1 MGPRGPQRP
10 LVAFGLVS
18 KVTCETINRSGFGLG
33 DVNHIYGNDLN
44 HCMSMYTAMKH
55 AALLALVSLALSA
68 CSVLPQSNGGRADY
82 SSGQPNCS
90 SGPVS
95 SGPAAPR
102 MAAAAA
108 PVSASAAQ
116 CLSQLGTAGAR
127 FDALPD
133 QYLDQGCST
142 LGAVQMHALQGD
154 EGQLDVSNLGPV
166 TCPVSTAFAAWAR
179 YGVDRA
185 ARQIFGTGLASIQT
199 MGSYSCRNVAGTSR
213 RSGHA
218 SAAAIDIGGF
228 VLEDGRRISV
238 QAGWNG
244 NAEEREFLRT
254 IQRSACRRF
263 GTVLGPDY
271 NAAHRDHFH
280 VEGVIEG
287 NSYCR

>member
-1 MGPRGPQRP
+1 
-10 LVAFGLVS
+10 
-18 KVTCETINRSGFGLG
+18 
-33 DVNHIYGNDLN
+33 
-44 HCMSMYTAMKH
+44 MKH
-55 AALLALVSLALSA
+55 ASFLALISLALTG
-68 CSVLPQSNGGRADY
+68 CSVLPQGSGDRSDY
-82 SSGQPNCS
+82 RSAHPNRS

-102 MAAAAA
+102 MAAAVVPMNANA
-108 PVSASAAQ
+108 VL
-116 CLSQLGTAGAR
+116 CLSQLGSAGAR

-142 LGAVQMHALQGD
+142 LNTVQMHALQGD
-154 EGQLDVSNLGPV
+154 GGPLNVSNLGPV

-244 NAEEREFLRT
+244 DEREREFLRT
-254 IQRSACRRF
+254 VQRSACRRF